1 MLKSKGFS
9 VAILS
14 GVGILATFLF
24 QVATAR
30 LLAPSEYGLVAAF
43 LAIVNIAAIGAGALQ
58 NAVTV
63 QVAKQENSL
72 RLAASSQYSKVFG
85 RLFSTFDATT
95 IEAAVLGFSG
105 AILLLLFYEPLSQE
119 LHTDPIILF
128 AAAATIPISFFISR
142 DLGILQGKERTV
154 ATVTWSTLS
163 AVFRLLLAVLFLLA
177 FQNAGA
183 AILGVFIALVITVI
197 ALWIQVKQ
205 SNYKA
210 THRPFNVASLSVIGI
225 TILFAWLTN
234 IDIVFVRADLSA
246 ADAGNYAVAASII
259 KATLI
264 VPGTIS
270 LFLLPKLAKQ
280 TSISPLGKPLLV
292 TLIVSLSGILILTA
306 LLFLFGS
313 YIFGI
318 IFGHQYDFSNSFLA
332 TVSITFTPWLLS
344 QALLIKLNARTIFI
358 GVPMLFVIALAQAVL
373 FSFTLPNLNA
383 ALWGNGAVGIVCFT
397 AMLWILWRKPNNK
410 QLEQVI

>member
-1 MLKSKGFS
+1 VLKSKGFS

-14 GVGILATFLF
+14 GIGILATFLF

-30 LLAPSEYGLVAAF
+30 LLSPSEYGLVAAY

-63 QVAKQENSL
+63 QVAKQINGPRPSS
-72 RLAASSQYSKVFG
+72 SSQYSTVIR

-105 AILLLLFYEPLSQE
+105 AILLLIFFKPLSQE
-119 LHTDPIILF
+119 LHTAPVILV

-142 DLGILQGKERTV
+142 DLGILQGKELTV

-163 AVFRLLLAVLFLLA
+163 AVLRLLLAVLFLLA

-205 SNYKA
+205 SNYKS
-210 THRPFNVASLSVIGI
+210 THRPFNVASVSVIGI

-234 IDIVFVRADLSA
+234 IDIVYVRADLSGTE
-246 ADAGNYAVAASII
+246 AGNYAVAASII

-264 VPGTIS
+264 GHSDSHSLIIS
-270 LFLLPKLAKQ
+270 F
-280 TSISPLGKPLLV
+280 
-292 TLIVSLSGILILTA
+292 
-306 LLFLFGS
+306 
-313 YIFGI
+313 
-318 IFGHQYDFSNSFLA
+318 
-332 TVSITFTPWLLS
+332 W
-344 QALLIKLNARTIFI
+344 
-358 GVPMLFVIALAQAVL
+358 
-373 FSFTLPNLNA
+373 
-383 ALWGNGAVGIVCFT
+383 
-397 AMLWILWRKPNNK
+397 
-410 QLEQVI
+410 